1 MLERVFRD
9 GRVLDR
15 LRGGVL
21 GSRLDDL
28 AAYLDGRG
36 HSSQMIEKYVRAV
49 GHFAHWLGSK
59 DIAPSALSEETLRAF
74 TEEHRTRCSCSAPRG
89 ESLSHT
95 RAAVAHWL
103 GLLRRGGEI
112 PPKEVAPKEPAVLV
126 LDAFDAHLQGT
137 CGASPGTRRCY
148 LKHVRFFLRA
158 RYGDGPVD
166 LTRIVPKDLVT
177 YISDYAARVK
187 RRTAKKAASALRTFL
202 RSLQLQGL
210 CGAGLVAAVPSI
222 RSWKLSD
229 IPRVLSEEQVQ
240 RLLTSFDRTSGQ
252 GRRDY
257 AMALLMARLGL
268 RAGEVAGM
276 SLDDIDWRGGTLQI
290 EGGKRRRSHVLPLPA
305 DVGRALVAYLKQG
318 RPQSQS
324 GERRLFLR
332 HRPPVGE
339 PISSAAVGA
348 VIRRA
353 HERGQVKAAGR
364 GTHALRHT
372 LATRLL
378 RAGATLKEIADILGH
393 RSIDTTAVYAK
404 VDLARLARVGL
415 PWPEVRS

>member
-21 GSRLDDL
+21 GSRLDEL
-28 AAYLDGRG
+28 AAYLGERG
-36 HSSQMIEKYVRAV
+36 HSSQMVEKYVRAV

-59 DIAPSALSEETLRAF
+59 DIAASSLSEETLH
-74 TEEHRTRCSCSAPRG
+74 TYIEEHRTRCACAVPRG

-103 GLLRRGGEI
+103 GLLRRCGEI
-112 PPKEVAPKEPAVLV
+112 RPKEAAPKEAVAVV
-126 LDAFDAHLQGT
+126 LETFETHLAET

-148 LKHVRFFLRA
+148 LQHVRFFLRA
-158 RYGDGPVD
+158 RFGEGPVD
-166 LTRIVPKDLVT
+166 LTRIVPMDLVK
-177 YISDYAARVK
+177 YISDYATRVK
-187 RRTAKKAASALRTFL
+187 RRTAKKAASALRSFL

-210 CGAGLVAAVPSI
+210 CSAELVAAVPSI

-229 IPRVLSEEQVQ
+229 IPKLLSEEQVQ
-240 RLLTSFDRTSGQ
+240 RLLDSFDCASRQ

-257 AMALLMARLGL
+257 AMTLLMARLGL
-268 RAGEVAGM
+268 RAGEVAGI
-276 SLDDIDWRGGTLQI
+276 SLDHIDWRGGTLRI

-305 DVGRALVAYLKQG
+305 DVGRAVVAYLKHG
-318 RPQSQS
+318 RPQGKGKQ
-324 GERRLFLR
+324 RRLFLR

-339 PISSAAVGA
+339 PISSGAVGA

-353 HERGQVKAAGR
+353 HERAQLKAVGK

-378 RAGATLKEIADILGH
+378 RGGANLKEIADILGH
-393 RSIDTTAVYAK
+393 RSIDTTAIYAK
-404 VDLARLARVGL
+404 VDLARLSTVGL
-415 PWPEVRS
+415 PWPEARS

>member
-1 MLERVFRD
+1 MLERVFRE

-21 GSRLDDL
+21 GDRLDDL
-28 AAYLDGRG
+28 AAYLDERG

-59 DIAPSALSEETLRAF
+59 DIAPSSLSEETLCAF
-74 TEEHRTRCSCSAPRG
+74 TEEHRTRCACSVPRG

-95 RAAVAHWL
+95 RAAVVQWL
-103 GLLRRGGEI
+103 GLLRRCGEI
-112 PPKEVAPKEPAVLV
+112 PPKQASPKEPAAVV
-126 LDAFDAHLQGT
+126 LDSFAAHLRGT
-137 CGASPGTRRCY
+137 CGASPGTCRVY
-148 LKHVRFFLRA
+148 VQHVRLFLRA
-158 RYGDGPVD
+158 CYGDGPVD

-177 YISDYAARVK
+177 YISGYAARVK

-210 CGAGLVAAVPSI
+210 CGAELIAAVPSI

-229 IPRVLSEEQVQ
+229 VPKLLSEEQVQ
-240 RLLTSFDRTSGQ
+240 RLLTSFDCASRQ

-268 RAGEVAGM
+268 RAGEVAGIC
-276 SLDDIDWRGGTLQI
+276 LDDIDWRGGTLRI

-305 DVGRALVAYLKQG
+305 DVGRAIVAYLKQG
-318 RPQSQS
+318 RPQSRR
-324 GERRLFLR
+324 RRLFLR

-339 PISSAAVGA
+339 PISSGAVGG
-348 VIRRA
+348 VIWRA

-378 RAGATLKEIADILGH
+378 RGGANLKEIADILGH
-393 RSIDTTAVYAK
+393 RSIDTTAIYAK
-404 VDLARLARVGL
+404 VDLTQLTRVGL
-415 PWPEVRS
+415 PWPEARS

>member
-36 HSSQMIEKYVRAV
+36 HSSQMIEKYVRAI
-49 GHFAHWLGSK
+49 GHFAHWLGRK
-59 DIAPSALSEETLRAF
+59 DIAPSSQSEETLRAF
-74 TEEHRTRCSCSAPRG
+74 TEEHRTRCACAAPRG

-95 RAAVAHWL
+95 RAAVGHWL
-103 GLLRRGGEI
+103 GLLRRCGDI
-112 PPKEVAPKEPAVLV
+112 PPKEAAPKDAVAVV
-126 LDAFDAHLQGT
+126 LETFEAHLGKT

-148 LKHVRFFLRA
+148 LQHVRFFLRA

-187 RRTAKKAASALRTFL
+187 RRTAKKAASALRSFL

-210 CGAGLVAAVPSI
+210 CSAGLVAAVPSI

-229 IPRVLSEEQVQ
+229 IPKLLSEEQVQ
-240 RLLTSFDRTSGQ
+240 RLLDSFDCASRQ

-257 AMALLMARLGL
+257 AMTLLMARLGL
-268 RAGEVAGM
+268 RAGEVAGI
-276 SLDDIDWRGGTLQI
+276 SLDDIDWRGGTLRI
-290 EGGKRRRSHVLPLPA
+290 DGGKRRRSHVLPLPA
-305 DVGRALVAYLKQG
+305 DVGRAVVAYLKHG
-318 RPQSQS
+318 RPQGRQ
-324 GERRLFLR
+324 RRLFLR

-339 PISSAAVGA
+339 PIGSGAVGA
-348 VIRRA
+348 AIRRA
-353 HERGQVKAAGR
+353 HERGQLKAAGK

-378 RAGATLKEIADILGH
+378 RGGANLKEIADILGH
-393 RSIDTTAVYAK
+393 RSIDTTAIYAK
-404 VDLARLARVGL
+404 VDLSRLSTVGL
-415 PWPEVRS
+415 PWPEARS

>member
-28 AAYLDGRG
+28 AAYLDERG
-36 HSSQMIEKYVRAV
+36 HSSQMVKKYVRAI
-49 GHFAHWLGSK
+49 GHFAHWLGCK
-59 DIAPSALSEETLRAF
+59 GIGPSSQSEETLRAF
-74 TEEHRTRCSCSAPRG
+74 TEEHRTRCSCSVPRG

-103 GLLRRGGEI
+103 GLLRGCGEI
-112 PPKEVAPKEPAVLV
+112 PPKEVAPKKPAAVV
-126 LDAFDAHLQGT
+126 LDTFEAHLRET

-148 LKHVRFFLRA
+148 LQHVRFFLRA

-187 RRTAKKAASALRTFL
+187 RRTAKKAATALRTFL

-210 CGAGLVAAVPSI
+210 CGTGLVAAVPSI

-229 IPRVLSEEQVQ
+229 VPKLLSEEQVQ
-240 RLLTSFDRTSGQ
+240 RLLSSFDCASRQ

-257 AMALLMARLGL
+257 AMALFMARLGL
-268 RAGEVAGM
+268 RAGEVAGI
-276 SLDDIDWRGGTLQI
+276 SLDDIDWRGGTLRI
-290 EGGKRRRSHVLPLPA
+290 EGGKRRRSHALPLPA
-305 DVGRALVAYLKQG
+305 DVGRAVVAYLKHG
-318 RPQSQS
+318 RPQ
-324 GERRLFLR
+324 GRHRRLFLR

-339 PISSAAVGA
+339 PISSGAVGA

-353 HERGQVKAAGR
+353 HERGQVKAAGK

-378 RAGATLKEIADILGH
+378 RAGANLKEIADILGH
-393 RSIDTTAVYAK
+393 RSIDTTAIYAK
-404 VDLARLARVGL
+404 VDLARLSTVGL
-415 PWPEVRS
+415 PWPEACS

>member
-1 MLERVFRD
+1 MLEHVFRD

-28 AAYLDGRG
+28 AAYLDERG
-36 HSSQMIEKYVRAV
+36 HSSQMVEKYVRAV
-49 GHFAHWLGSK
+49 GHFAHWLGCK
-59 DIAPSALSEETLRAF
+59 DIAPSSLSEGTLRAF
-74 TEEHRTRCSCSAPRG
+74 TAEHRTRCSCSVPKG

-112 PPKEVAPKEPAVLV
+112 PPKEVAPKEPAAVV
-126 LDAFDAHLQGT
+126 LDTFDAHLQGT
-137 CGASPGTRRCY
+137 CGASPGTRRVY
-148 LKHVRFFLRA
+148 LQHVRFFLRA

-166 LTRIVPKDLVT
+166 LTKIVPKDFVT
-177 YISDYAARVK
+177 YLSDYATRVK
-187 RRTAKKAASALRTFL
+187 RRTAKKAASALRTFV
-202 RSLQLQGL
+202 RSLQLQGF

-229 IPRVLSEEQVQ
+229 VPRLLSEEQVQ
-240 RLLTSFDRTSGQ
+240 RLLISFDRASSQ

-268 RAGEVAGM
+268 RAGEVAGI
-276 SLDDIDWRGGTLQI
+276 SLDDIDWRDGTLRI

-305 DVGRALVAYLKQG
+305 DVGQALVAYLKQG
-318 RPQSQS
+318 RPQS
-324 GERRLFLR
+324 GDRRLFLR
-332 HRPPVGE
+332 HRLPVGE

-348 VIRRA
+348 VIWRA